1 MIKFFLYCYDICQ
14 TLLQIIKAFLA
25 ADLRV
30 ADLETIVLY
39 ASIQEVICLYDKHGN
54 LFKTRVNL
62 AIHRAEGRWALRCIK
77 SFNYVVAAV
86 ARVYEHPHLLR
97 HKLEVL
103 ALSAIFMQ
111 VRIDEFTF
119 ETSDSARTFQIL
131 SSRL

>member
-30 ADLETIVLY
+30 ANLETIVLY

-62 AIHRAEGRWALRCIK
+62 AIHWAEGRCALWCI
-77 SFNYVVAAV
+77 
-86 ARVYEHPHLLR
+86 
-97 HKLEVL
+97 
-103 ALSAIFMQ
+103 
-111 VRIDEFTF
+111 
-119 ETSDSARTFQIL
+119 
-131 SSRL
+131 